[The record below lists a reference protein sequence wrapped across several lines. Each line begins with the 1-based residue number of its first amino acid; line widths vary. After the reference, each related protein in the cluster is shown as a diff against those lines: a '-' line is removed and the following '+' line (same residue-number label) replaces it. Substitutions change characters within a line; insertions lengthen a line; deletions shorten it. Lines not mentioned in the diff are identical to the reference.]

1 MRPDRHKILCVE
13 DDPDICDLLSLYLD
27 EEFDIETANSL
38 KEARQILEFTR
49 FSLLLIDE
57 QYPDGAG
64 LDFIREIRASGLSI
78 PIIYQSAFS
87 LPEYIQKGLDA
98 GASFYLVKPIE
109 MDELV
114 ATIRRF
120 LNREVDLDR

>member
-13 DDPDICDLLSLYLD
+13 DDPDICDLLSLYLS

-38 KEARQILEFTR
+38 KEARQILEVIHVD
-49 FSLLLIDE
+49 LLLMDE

-64 LDFIREIRASGLSI
+64 LDFIREIRAAGLSI

-87 LPEYIQKGLDA
+87 LPEYILDW
-98 GASFYLVKPIE
+98 GSFFE
-109 MDELV
+109 
-114 ATIRRF
+114 
-120 LNREVDLDR
+120 N